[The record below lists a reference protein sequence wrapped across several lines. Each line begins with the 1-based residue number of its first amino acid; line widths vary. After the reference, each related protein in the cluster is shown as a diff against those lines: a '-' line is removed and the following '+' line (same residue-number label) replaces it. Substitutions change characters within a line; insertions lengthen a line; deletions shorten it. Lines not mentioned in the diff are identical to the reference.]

1 MAKSKTL
8 YVSDLD
14 GTLLNHNAILSEYT
28 KSGLN
33 KLISRGINF
42 TVASGRTIDAAK
54 EIMADIELNIP
65 IISFNGAII
74 YDVKQ
79 KSPIKVYW
87 LTAEAVKNIVAVLKS
102 HNVSALI
109 YEFKDDALRSYYE
122 SLEQKPLYDYVAD
135 RKARY
140 NSIFRQ
146 VNDFGEI
153 SSEQI
158 MYFTLLDTYDRV
170 KPVYDGLKKIPDI
183 NMSMVNNTYSKDLW
197 FLEIFNA
204 GASKE
209 NAVRFLR
216 ETYGYRKVIGFG
228 DNHNDLPMFKVCDLS
243 VAVKNANDEVKAAA
257 DCICESYDE
266 DGVVKWIEDHE
277 CFRDLAG

>member
-1 MAKSKTL
+1 MAEAKTL

-14 GTLLNHNAILSEYT
+14 GTLLNHNAVLSEYT
-28 KSGLN
+28 KNRLN
-33 KLISRGINF
+33 KLISGGINF
-42 TVASGRTIDAAK
+42 TVISGRTIDAAK
-54 EIMADIELNIP
+54 QIMADIELNIP

-74 YDVKQ
+74 YDIKQ

-102 HNVSALI
+102 HNVSALMF
-109 YEFKDDALRSYYE
+109 EFKDDALVSYYE
-122 SLEQKPLYDYVAD
+122 SLEQKPISDYVAD

-146 VNDFGEI
+146 VNDFNEVA
-153 SSEQI
+153 SDQI
-158 MYFTLLDTYDRV
+158 MYFTLLDTYDRI

-183 NMSMVNNTYSKDLW
+183 NMSLVNNTYSDDLW
-197 FLEIFNA
+197 FLEVFNA
-204 GASKE
+204 AASKE

-216 ETYGYRKVIGFG
+216 ETYGYQKIIGFG
-228 DNHNDLPMFKVCDLS
+228 DNYNDLPMFKVCDLR

-257 DCICESYDE
+257 DYICGSYDE

-277 CFRDLAG
+277 RFRD